1 MAYGLA
7 ALSASVFAGLD
18 LLRASGGFVR
28 APWSPNPVAGHR
40 LRVYLGAHN
49 NSFKPNPLRG
59 SA

>member
-7 ALSASVFAGLD
+7 ALSASAFAGLD
-18 LLRASGGFVR
+18 LLRADGPFPR
-28 APWSPNPVAGHR
+28 APGHRVTVAGFR

-49 NSFKPNPLRG
+49 SSFKPNPLRG

>member
-1 MAYGLA
+1 MTFGLA

-18 LLRASGGFVR
+18 LLRACGCFVR
-28 APWSPNPVAGHR
+28 APWLSGPVATRG

>member
-1 MAYGLA
+1 MTFGLA
-7 ALSASVFAGLD
+7 ALSASVSAGLD
-18 LLRASGGFVR
+18 PLRAGGCFFR

-49 NSFKPNPLRG
+49 KSFKPNPLRG